1 MTPLQLTDVVRQT
14 SYDIH
19 RYFGHGHFEK
29 VYENAL
35 AHRLRKAGYRVDSQF
50 SITVCDADGFEVGQ
64 YFADLLVEGYLIVEL
79 KTVGALNRNHEGQI
93 LGYLR
98 ATRMEHGM
106 LINFG
111 APRFDCQKLA
121 L

>member
-14 SYDIH
+14 STDIH

-79 KTVGALNRNHEGQI
+79 KTVNALNRNHEGQI

>member
-1 MTPLQLTDVVRQT
+1 MTPLELTDVIRQT
-14 SYDIH
+14 SYDTH

-29 VYENAL
+29 VYENTL
-35 AHRLRKAGYRVDSQF
+35 AHRLRKAGYRVDAQF
-50 SITVCDADGFEVGQ
+50 SIQVLDIDGFEVGQ
-64 YFADLLVEGYLIVEL
+64 YYADLLVEGYFIVEL
-79 KTVGALNRNHEGQI
+79 KTVSALNKNHEGQI

-98 ATRMEHGM
+98 ATRMQHGM

-111 APRFDCQKLA
+111 SPRFDYQKLA